1 MFFTCCNS
9 ASISTENRVPA
20 FYSVQTSSDSCVV
33 EQSKLMD
40 EIINL
45 KLLTLYAKLRKKDEF
60 TYHKLQFSLYVCPV
74 KNLFPFLSQVP
85 ERKHTDV
92 WLQCG

>member
-45 KLLTLYAKLRKKDEF
+45 KLLACKIEEERWIYIPQIAVFFVCLPCKEPVSISF
-60 TYHKLQFSLYVCPV
+60 T
-74 KNLFPFLSQVP
+74 
-85 ERKHTDV
+85 
-92 WLQCG
+92 GA